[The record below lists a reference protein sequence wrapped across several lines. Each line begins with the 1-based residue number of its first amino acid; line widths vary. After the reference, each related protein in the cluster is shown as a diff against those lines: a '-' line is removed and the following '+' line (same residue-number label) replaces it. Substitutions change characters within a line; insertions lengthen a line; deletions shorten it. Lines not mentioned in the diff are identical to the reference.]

1 MRPNWPTT
9 APKLIQNLRLRVS
22 DCHSAGAGMASH
34 EMATEDCPE
43 PGFSSSHSSYSF
55 MSSGPLPAYHE
66 LPRDWISQ
74 DCSLPAHPLY
84 TNKKRHSL
92 LKGLTARGST
102 LALHSKNPLA
112 RGSKWRG
119 PRLKAGSQAP
129 EAMLSTARSSTIW
142 ETPPNQR
149 AVVKHCI
156 PSPRGVGL
164 GRSATCS
171 PGHLGQPEPRIWPG
185 HQAVAQPQAPLPTCI
200 SGSSPLPPPLGL
212 WIGPWFIHSTVCSYS
227 FVHSSSLQISNN
239 DLLFPRPCWRLWG
252 YRLSEQLLSVLSL
265 TSHFLKQNPQK
276 PHASSVCHHT

>member
-92 LKGLTARGST
+92 LKGLTASGST
-102 LALHSKNPLA
+102 LALHSKNLLA

-119 PRLKAGSQAP
+119 QDLKLG
-129 EAMLSTARSSTIW
+129 ARR
-142 ETPPNQR
+142 Q
-149 AVVKHCI
+149 
-156 PSPRGVGL
+156 
-164 GRSATCS
+164 
-171 PGHLGQPEPRIWPG
+171 
-185 HQAVAQPQAPLPTCI
+185 
-200 SGSSPLPPPLGL
+200 
-212 WIGPWFIHSTVCSYS
+212 
-227 FVHSSSLQISNN
+227 
-239 DLLFPRPCWRLWG
+239 RPCWALHGRLPSGRPRPTRGPWWSTA
-252 YRLSEQLLSVLSL
+252 YPRPREWV
-265 TSHFLKQNPQK
+265 
-276 PHASSVCHHT
+276 